1 MKKIFMFFAAL
12 VCGLAVNAK
21 TIYLH
26 SGGKDLWGKDDP
38 AFWAH
43 AWAGEAWEDVQLTS
57 VGGDVFSATIKDEDT
72 NIIFLREATGST
84 TIIWDGANLWNKTGD
99 LSIPSDK
106 NMYKITDWDKGEW
119 ANYEGGN
126 GGGGNEGGGNEGGG
140 NGGGNEGGGNE
151 LEESGEDH
159 EFALIG
165 SIGGDW
171 NVTEMKD
178 EYKFDNRGRWTGTL
192 SANPSSGKKAA
203 FVVIMD
209 EEGNQYKTKGWQGE
223 AATKVTLYWAN
234 GFSDSNV
241 WQLPSDETLYIIMRK
256 CTFKGTIDVEKVDK
270 ATYEAYTIDWG
281 TSNSGGGNEGGGNE
295 GGGNGDNPGNQ
306 AVDNTPVVQKAH
318 KMIMD
323 GQLVIIRDDKMFDAT
338 GRQL

>member
-1 MKKIFMFFAAL
+1 MFFAAL
-12 VCGLAVNAK
+12 VCGLALNAK
-21 TIYLH
+21 TIYLNPGTWNSDEPAYFAH
-26 SGGKDLWGKDDP
+26 SWTGTNTNEKDLKMNPLSDGIYSV
-38 AFWAH
+38 
-43 AWAGEAWEDVQLTS
+43 DVPD
-57 VGGDVFSATIKDEDT
+57 GNDK
-72 NIIFLREATGST
+72 IIFVRMPKGSEKLE
-84 TIIWDGANLWNKTGD
+84 WEKKWNQTGD
-99 LSIPSDK
+99 LDIPSDK
-106 NMYKITDWDKGEW
+106 NQYNITGWGDKDGNW
-119 ANYEGGN
+119 SVYSGGNGGN
-126 GGGGNEGGGNEGGG
+126 GGGGNEGGNQ
-140 NGGGNEGGGNE
+140 GGGNEGGGNE

-159 EFALIG
+159 EFAFIG

-178 EYKFDNRGRWTGTL
+178 EYKFDNRGRLTGTL

-323 GQLVIIRDDKMFDAT
+323 GQLVIIRGDKMFDAT